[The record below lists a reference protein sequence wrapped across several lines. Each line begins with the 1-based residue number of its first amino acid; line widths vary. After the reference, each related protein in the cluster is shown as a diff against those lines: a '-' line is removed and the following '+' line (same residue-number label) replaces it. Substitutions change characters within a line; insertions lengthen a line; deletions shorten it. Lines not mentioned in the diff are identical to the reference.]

1 MFKELYVISKAG
13 IPLHFYQKGA
23 SQNPTEGRTT
33 LFSGII
39 SAIMKFLVEV
49 DVGDVKNFITESNQ
63 ISISSAPNFAIIL
76 INDINAKINEQ
87 DVTDLFTRLS
97 SEIGLALIDYDDGM
111 HISDEETIN
120 KLNDIFQRIIPA
132 WENEAKKSQAA
143 KRLKKSLW

>member
-13 IPLHFYQKGA
+13 IPLHFYHQGA

-49 DVGDVKNFITESNQ
+49 DVGDVKNFVTESNQ
-63 ISISSAPNFAIIL
+63 ISISSASNFAIIL
-76 INDINAKINEQ
+76 ISDINAKLNEQ
-87 DVTDLFTRLS
+87 DVNDLFNKLTN
-97 SEIGLALIDYDDGM
+97 EIGLALIDYEDGT
-111 HISDEETIN
+111 HISDEETIM
-120 KLNDIFQRIIPA
+120 KLNNIFERVIPA
-132 WENEAKKSQAA
+132 WENEVKKSEAA